1 MEALGGSGGQEWRWV
16 GSRAGVAEPGEEG
29 ASSLHQDTP
38 EAEGPSPEGSGL
50 WGGGFAHPE
59 PLGDN
64 LSVTAKCVI
73 STWGVG

>member
-1 MEALGGSGGQEWRWV
+1 M

-59 PLGDN
+59 PPGATCQSQ
-64 LSVTAKCVI
+64 LSVL
-73 STWGVG
+73 SPRGE